1 MDNTLYKQND
11 LFFNNNFLD
20 SQNILSASQAIEKIE
35 NGNFNLLP
43 LNFVVNSMNQVSTI
57 KYPEINNN
65 LFLVLQNNN
74 SNFSETSPIK
84 TFINRNNYSKK
95 SEESYIY
102 AINNIVESKDKYTK
116 GHSDRVSEYSVL
128 IGKKL
133 NLNDKDLKLLR
144 VGGLFHDIG
153 KIGIPSSILKK
164 PSKLTDTEFSI
175 IKKHP
180 TIGAE
185 ILKFA
190 EIFSDIIPIVKYHHE
205 RFDGRGYPEKLRGNN
220 IPYLARITAIADSYD
235 AMSSKRTYRNA
246 LPKEDIRNEFI
257 KNAGLQFDKELSNV
271 FIDILDNNY
280 EDILKIQ
287 EKYPLQ

>member
-84 TFINRNNYSKK
+84 TFINPNNYSKK

-128 IGKKL
+128 IGKTL
-133 NLNDKDLKLLR
+133 NLNDKDLKLLK

-164 PSKLTDTEFSI
+164 PSKLTDREFSI
-175 IKKHP
+175 IKNHP
-180 TIGAE
+180 TIGAK
-185 ILKFA
+185 ILEFA

-205 RFDGRGYPEKLRGNN
+205 KFDGTGYPDKLKGNE

-246 LPKEDIRNEFI
+246 LSKADIRNEFI
-257 KNAGLQFDKELSNV
+257 KNSGSQFDKELSNI

-280 EDILKIQ
+280 KDILKIQ
-287 EKYPLQ
+287 KKYPLQ

>member
-11 LFFNNNFLD
+11 LFFNNSFLD

-65 LFLVLQNNN
+65 LFLILQNNN
-74 SNFSETSPIK
+74 SNFSETSTIK
-84 TFINRNNYSKK
+84 TFINQNNYSKK
-95 SEESYIY
+95 SEDSYIY

-180 TIGAE
+180 IIGAE

-205 RFDGRGYPEKLRGNN
+205 RFDGTGYPEKLRENN

-246 LPKEDIRNEFI
+246 LSKEDIRNEFI

-280 EDILKIQ
+280 ESILKIQ

>member
-95 SEESYIY
+95 SEDSYIY

-180 TIGAE
+180 TIGAK
-185 ILKFA
+185 ILEFA

-205 RFDGRGYPEKLRGNN
+205 RFDGTGYPEKLRGNN

-246 LPKEDIRNEFI
+246 LSKEDIRNEFI
-257 KNAGLQFDKELSNV
+257 KNAGLQFDKELSDV

-287 EKYPLQ
+287 KKYPLQ

>member
-180 TIGAE
+180 TIGAK
-185 ILKFA
+185 ILEFA

-205 RFDGRGYPEKLRGNN
+205 RFDGTGYPEKLRGNN

-246 LPKEDIRNEFI
+246 LSKEDIRNEFI
-257 KNAGLQFDKELSNV
+257 KNAGLQFDKELSDV

-287 EKYPLQ
+287 KKYPLQ